1 VNPNFL
7 QNYAHYNTSCLQ
19 ETKQQ
24 TTPTPQNR
32 SSRSQK
38 FQELD
43 EVQKVVQ
50 KSPNLPHQ
58 IKK

>member
-7 QNYAHYNTSCLQ
+7 QNSAHYSTSYLQ
-19 ETKQQ
+19 KTKQQ
-24 TTPTPQNR
+24 TIPTPQNR

-38 FQELD
+38 FQQLD
-43 EVQKVVQ
+43 EVQKIVQ